1 LEITLKELHCG
12 SCRTVVSL
20 QLGED
25 DSVTAFL
32 KGLIKS
38 NPNAASSLQTSMAT
52 ITSVD
57 PYRNKRKFNDV
68 GDGIFEIKVPGIRL
82 YCFKDNID
90 ALGTKFILAT
100 NGGTKNNKREQNSDI
115 KRAAHL
121 RVRYFAA
128 KNLPGTQLNYIQ
140 IAP

>member
-1 LEITLKELHCG
+1 
-12 SCRTVVSL
+12 
-20 QLGED
+20 
-25 DSVTAFL
+25 
-32 KGLIKS
+32 
-38 NPNAASSLQTSMAT
+38 MAT